1 MHTAQRH
8 VRAHHEGDGEVGGA
22 PGGGVEGARGRAQS
36 LGLGVNG
43 EVLEAE
49 VHGRGEG
56 AEGGGNRSVLGHLQI
71 VLQQTV
77 IELTNHKS
85 QISTT
90 VRLEP
95 GSKVKNAVI
104 VYNCKYSAFLITTYY
119 IAIVPNKT

>member
-36 LGLGVNG
+36 LGLGEDG

-85 QISTT
+85 CT

-104 VYNCKYSAFLITTYY
+104 VYNCKYSAFLITTYN

>member
-36 LGLGVNG
+36 LGLGENG

-85 QISTT
+85 VLLYDWNQ
-90 VRLEP
+90 EA
-95 GSKVKNAVI
+95 K
-104 VYNCKYSAFLITTYY
+104 
-119 IAIVPNKT
+119 